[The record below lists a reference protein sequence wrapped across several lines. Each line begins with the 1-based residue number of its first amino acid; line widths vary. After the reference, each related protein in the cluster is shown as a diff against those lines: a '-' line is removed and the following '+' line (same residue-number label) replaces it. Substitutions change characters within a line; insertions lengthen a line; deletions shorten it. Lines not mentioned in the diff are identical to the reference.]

1 MGKNFRGRRFR
12 PQYRRKF
19 NQPRHF
25 EKNENGE
32 WVPVN
37 LQQLKETDLGITVY
51 LTPKDA
57 AIDGIIKTRF
67 SDFHVNEIDC
77 DGNEAVLSNIS
88 VPELPQ
94 VTPPSFEESTLVKE
108 GLVSVQILQAIKE
121 VVHSGSTDAVLMDAT
136 TLDKEARTKIH
147 DGLKEIF
154 RTKVVATTVDKENG
168 QKVIEIKRFDPNNRE
183 HRADWA
189 WPQEY
194 VHFIMYKENIDT
206 VQAIQ
211 SLGYRTRVRTSN
223 FNYAGTKDKRA
234 KTTQWVSV
242 RQVEPKKLAN
252 ATKQLNMIFLGN
264 FKFSDKPLKL
274 GSLKGN
280 RFRVA
285 LRDVLTP
292 DDIIANVLA
301 KLQQFGFINYFGC
314 QRFGNNAQIPTFEV
328 GRCLIQQKWQE
339 ACELILK
346 PRDGEAPQL
355 KEMREHWTTNHD
367 AQAAR
372 EMLPKWST
380 FVEAKLLDGFIKTS
394 NTDYIGA
401 LNHLPRNM
409 RLLYVHSYQ
418 SLMWNKVASRRIAE
432 LGLNIKVGDLVFVKD
447 EAAIRKDIEE
457 FLSAD
462 QRVEVEVGD
471 ASTSGGNEDEEM
483 KEEPVQQEDPQK
495 EEERRKFFKNL
506 VRPLTQADV
515 RGKRYTVYDIVLPLV
530 GHDVSYPTN
539 QVRQWYVDLL
549 AQDGLNIEDLKQKH
563 KIFSLAGTYRKLL
576 AKPENFSYSTC
587 HYDSIDE
594 NLILSDFEALR
605 GDTLPLK
612 TSGAHKAVIIDF
624 VLPPAVYATMAL
636 REILKKDTS
645 PAAQIEENRKR
656 TAVEET
662 ENGDSKK
669 IKTE

>member
-12 PQYRRKF
+12 PDFRRKF

-25 EKNENGE
+25 EKNEAGE

-37 LQQLKETDLGITVY
+37 LKQLKETDLGITVY

-57 AIDGIIKTRF
+57 SVDGIIKTRF
-67 SDFHVNEIDC
+67 SDFHVNEIDA
-77 DGNEAVLSNIS
+77 DGKEAVLSNIS
-88 VPELPQ
+88 VPEMPQ
-94 VTPPSFEESTLVKE
+94 VTPPTFEESSLVKD

-121 VVHSGSTDAVLMDAT
+121 VVRSASSDAVMMDVT
-136 TLDKEARTKIH
+136 TIDKDARTKIH
-147 DGLKEIF
+147 DGIKELF
-154 RTKVVATTVDKENG
+154 RGKVVASTLDKENG

-183 HRADWA
+183 HRTDWN

-211 SLGYRTRVRTSN
+211 SLGYRTRIKNSN

-242 RQVEPKKLAN
+242 RQVEPKRLGN

-264 FKFSDKPLKL
+264 FKFADKPLKL

-285 LRDVLTP
+285 IRDVLTP
-292 DDIIANVLA
+292 DDVIQQVLT
-301 KLQQFGFINYFGC
+301 KFQQTGFINYFGC

-355 KEMREHWTTNHD
+355 KEMREHWIANRD

-380 FVEAKLLDGFIKTS
+380 FVEAKLLDGFIKTA
-394 NTDYIGA
+394 NTDYLGA

-418 SLMWNKVASRRIAE
+418 SLIWNKIASRRIAE
-432 LGLNIKVGDLVFVKD
+432 MGLNLRVGDLVFVKD
-447 EAAIRKDIEE
+447 EAEIRKDIEE
-457 FLSAD
+457 FLSVD
-462 QRVEVEVGD
+462 QRAEVEVGD
-471 ASTSGGNEDEEM
+471 AAAAGAEDDEV
-483 KEEPVQQEDPQK
+483 KDEPEQQEDPQK
-495 EEERRKFFKNL
+495 EEARRQFFKNL

-515 RGKRYTVYDIVLPLV
+515 RAKRYTVYDIVLPLV

-549 AQDGLNIEDLKQKH
+549 KQDGLNIDDLKQKH

-576 AKPENFSYSTC
+576 AKADNFSHTLCY
-587 HYDSIDE
+587 YDSIDE

-612 TSGAHKAVIIDF
+612 TNGAHKAVILDF
-624 VLPPAVYATMAL
+624 VLQPAVYATMAL